1 MKSFMYGI
9 VFGICGLL
17 VFANPRIVSKTW
29 SGIKSVSHSSY
40 SLSYDFLKDILV
52 PQLKNT
58 SSEVVQETKVAR
70 EKIATTSKKA
80 VATISQTTKSSYQA
94 IKEQAEDT
102 SNEVKEKIQEFKG
115 SHKPVKDSRVVA
127 TQVPKTKIFIISEQ

>member
-1 MKSFMYGI
+1 MYGI

-70 EKIATTSKKA
+70 EKLLLLQKK
-80 VATISQTTKSSYQA
+80 QLLLFLKLLNLL
-94 IKEQAEDT
+94 IKPLKNRQRT
-102 SNEVKEKIQEFKG
+102 LLMK
-115 SHKPVKDSRVVA
+115 
-127 TQVPKTKIFIISEQ
+127 